1 MFVTL
6 SSLSTSFT
14 AYWLSHS
21 ETSMLREVQLDKL
34 SAAEGQSLQLANH
47 LSEDTESS
55 CDEEEGAAGTSNA
68 FALLSEDC

>member
-1 MFVTL
+1 
-6 SSLSTSFT
+6 
-14 AYWLSHS
+14 
-21 ETSMLREVQLDKL
+21 MLREVQLDKL

-68 FALLSEDC
+68 FALLSGDC